1 MPNIYIKTFTMATKK
16 SLDKTSHPGHS
27 ELPKHLQLI
36 RMLSFRI
43 VPAYYKKIEHV
54 ADDQGT
60 TVSGLIRKYIKEG
73 MVRDL
78 EMKGS
83 NTDFRIEE

>member
-1 MPNIYIKTFTMATKK
+1 MPTKK
-16 SLDKTSHPGHS
+16 SQEPESHPGKT
-27 ELPKHLQLI
+27 EQPKYSQLV

-43 VPAYYKKIEHV
+43 VPKYYKKIEKV
-54 ADDQGT
+54 ADDQQT

-78 EMKGS
+78 EMKG
-83 NTDFRIEE
+83 NDTDFRIE

>member
-1 MPNIYIKTFTMATKK
+1 MPTKK
-16 SLDKTSHPGHS
+16 SQEPESHPGKTDQ
-27 ELPKHLQLI
+27 PKYSQLV

-43 VPAYYKKIEHV
+43 VPKYYKKIEQV
-54 ADDQGT
+54 ADDQNT

-73 MVRDL
+73 MIKDL

-83 NTDFRIEE
+83 DTDFRIE

>member
-1 MPNIYIKTFTMATKK
+1 MATKK
-16 SLDKTSHPGHS
+16 SHEKDSHPGHS
-27 ELPKHLQLI
+27 ELPKYQQLI

-43 VPAYYKKIEHV
+43 VPAYYKKIESV
-54 ADDQGT
+54 ADDQNT
-60 TVSGLIRKYIKEG
+60 TVSALIRKYIKEG

-83 NTDFRIEE
+83 DTTFRIEE